1 MTLYKRG
8 SVYWY
13 NFKHDGVHIQKSTR
27 QSNLRVARQIEAA
40 HRTSLAKGEAGIG
53 DRKTV
58 PTLRDFGPRF
68 LEFVEVNNAS
78 QPQTVLFYK
87 NRLARLLDFA
97 PLART
102 RLDKIDAADIEA
114 YVQNRS
120 KQVSVTS
127 VNRELAALSR
137 LLHIAVEWKLI
148 PKVPKIRRLKGE
160 KQRSFVLSY
169 DQEREYL
176 RLAPQPLYDAAILL
190 LDTGLRVGE
199 LVNLQWADIHLE
211 PVGSAKFGYLQVR
224 GGKSANAKRTVPL
237 TARARKTL
245 IERRDREPASVW
257 VFPGLDGNPR
267 RVNTLDQQHRKIT
280 RPKVNG
286 VKVALFSDE
295 FVIHSLRHT
304 MLTRL
309 GESGADA
316 FTIMQIAGHSS
327 VTVSQKYVHPTP
339 ETVERAFDR
348 LEKLNSLAG
357 KPKFDLKAFLYS
369 TDFRTPPESA

>member
-1 MTLYKRG
+1 
-8 SVYWY
+8 
-13 NFKHDGVHIQKSTR
+13 
-27 QSNLRVARQIEAA
+27 
-40 HRTSLAKGEAGIG
+40 
-53 DRKTV
+53 
-58 PTLRDFGPRF
+58 
-68 LEFVEVNNAS
+68 
-78 QPQTVLFYK
+78 
-87 NRLARLLDFA
+87 
-97 PLART
+97 
-102 RLDKIDAADIEA
+102 
-114 YVQNRS
+114 
-120 KQVSVTS
+120 
-127 VNRELAALSR
+127 
-137 LLHIAVEWKLI
+137 
-148 PKVPKIRRLKGE
+148 
-160 KQRSFVLSY
+160 
-169 DQEREYL
+169 
-176 RLAPQPLYDAAILL
+176 
-190 LDTGLRVGE
+190 